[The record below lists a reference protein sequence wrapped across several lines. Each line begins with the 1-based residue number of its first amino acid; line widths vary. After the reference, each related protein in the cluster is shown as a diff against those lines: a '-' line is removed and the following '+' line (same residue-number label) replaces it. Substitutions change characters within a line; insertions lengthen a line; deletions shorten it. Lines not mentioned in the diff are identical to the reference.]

1 MKKAGI
7 FTIAIV
13 VLAALMVLLYRSEQP
28 KKDTAPGSKGTLV
41 KEYKEWKKY
50 YI

>member
-7 FTIAIV
+7 YTIAIV
-13 VLAALMVLLYRSEQP
+13 VLAALMVLLYRSQQP
-28 KKDTAPGSKGTLV
+28 QKETTPKSKGTLV